1 MIVVTTNEIPGY
13 RIDAVMGE
21 VMGMTVRAANAG
33 QNFVASFRSIGG
45 GEVTEYTQLVY
56 ESRQEVMNRMT
67 TEAQRR
73 GANAVIGMRFDTG
86 DIAQAFSEVCA
97 YGTAVYAV
105 PLNEDE
111 EGHTKQS
118 AQVAAQGGA
127 ASTPQGPSA
136 SQPPPA
142 AGYGAQAPAAPDQP
156 QPQTSYGQHPAQ
168 PQPPQPGQPQPGQP
182 QPGYGQN
189 PPPPPGYGQN
199 PYQ

>member
-21 VMGMTVRAANAG
+21 VMGLTVRAANAG

-56 ESRQEVMNRMT
+56 ESRQEVMNRMV

-105 PLNEDE
+105 PLGEDE

-118 AQVAAQGGA
+118 AQVAAQA
-127 ASTPQGPSA
+127 TSASTPQGPGA

-142 AGYGAQAPAAPDQP
+142 AGYGAQAPAAQ
-156 QPQTSYGQHPAQ
+156 
-168 PQPPQPGQPQPGQP
+168 QPPAPQAGYAE
-182 QPGYGQN
+182 QPGYGQQ
-189 PPPPPGYGQN
+189 PPPPPSGYGQN